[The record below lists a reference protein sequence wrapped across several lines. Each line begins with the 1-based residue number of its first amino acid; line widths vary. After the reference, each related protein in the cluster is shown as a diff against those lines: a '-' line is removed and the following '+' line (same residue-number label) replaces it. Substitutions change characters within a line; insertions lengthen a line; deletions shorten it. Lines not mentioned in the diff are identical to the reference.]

1 MAVRFPPD
9 VVSFVL
15 IDFKGT
21 GLLLPFQ
28 NLPHLA
34 GRISDLDTSIG
45 RNLIA
50 LEYELTR
57 RKELLDRWKVSNI
70 SDYRRLL
77 REGKADEQLG
87 YLFIVIDEFAEF
99 KNRFPEFMQAVNRVF
114 AVGRTLGVHMI
125 LLTQKPAGVV
135 DDKMN
140 ANTRFRWCLKV
151 ANAAD
156 SREMLH
162 HTDAAQITTPG
173 RAYVQVGEDEVYEQ
187 IQSYWSGAPYQPFR
201 EAAGQTGG
209 QTAVVDLYGNRHCY
223 EPEKQRDTAPNER
236 RSMRS
241 WTIWTAIAGSAAWKR
256 RGSSGRQSCPSSCVC
271 ATSSARRS
279 TARIGKHSSRACG
292 PSSAF
297 WTILRRSRSARC
309 R

>member
-1 MAVRFPPD
+1 M
-9 VVSFVL
+9 
-15 IDFKGT
+15 
-21 GLLLPFQ
+21 
-28 NLPHLA
+28 
-34 GRISDLDTSIG
+34 
-45 RNLIA
+45 
-50 LEYELTR
+50 
-57 RKELLDRWKVSNI
+57 
-70 SDYRRLL
+70 
-77 REGKADEQLG
+77 
-87 YLFIVIDEFAEF
+87 IDEFAEF

-201 EAAGQTGG
+201 ETAGQTGG

-223 EPEKQRDTAPNER
+223 EPEKTTGYRSER
-236 RSMRS
+236 KEINAVVDYLDRY
-241 WTIWTAIAGSAAWKR
+241 
-256 RGSSGRQSCPSSCVC
+256 
-271 ATSSARRS
+271 
-279 TARIGKHSSRACG
+279 
-292 PSSAF
+292 
-297 WTILRRSRSARC
+297 
-309 R
+309 

>member
-1 MAVRFPPD
+1 M
-9 VVSFVL
+9 
-15 IDFKGT
+15 
-21 GLLLPFQ
+21 
-28 NLPHLA
+28 
-34 GRISDLDTSIG
+34 
-45 RNLIA
+45 
-50 LEYELTR
+50 
-57 RKELLDRWKVSNI
+57 
-70 SDYRRLL
+70 
-77 REGKADEQLG
+77 
-87 YLFIVIDEFAEF
+87 IDEFAEF

-162 HTDAAQITTPG
+162 HTDAAQLTPPG

-201 EAAGQTGG
+201 ETAEQTGG

-223 EPEKQRDTAPNER
+223 EPEKTTGYRSERKEINAVVDYLDRYCRERGVEKARQLWPAKLPEPLRLGRPLPLFCCAMMRSPVIPSADYCAARSRASTSAFSSGLKCPTAPLR
-236 RSMRS
+236 QQWRASASMGQS
-241 WTIWTAIAGSAAWKR
+241 TA
-256 RGSSGRQSCPSSCVC
+256 PSS
-271 ATSSARRS
+271 
-279 TARIGKHSSRACG
+279 
-292 PSSAF
+292 
-297 WTILRRSRSARC
+297 
-309 R
+309 